1 MISDGQKLALLA
13 VASLLG
19 VFVGFRVTNSINS
32 EDAHLQAT
40 RAVEQRLLLEEQAS
54 NQMVSD
60 GATGVNLAGSP
71 PPKWQL
77 VTGTTDSLA
86 GCTNPLY
93 THQEFFPE
101 PRLC

>member
-54 NQMVSD
+54 NQLVSD

-77 VTGTTDSLA
+77 VVEKVSEI
-86 GCTNPLY
+86 CTHPCIALK
-93 THQEFFPE
+93 
-101 PRLC
+101 LI